1 LERARIQLCG
11 RLAVI
16 IDGERMER
24 RLPGRQGRLL
34 FAFLVVQR
42 NRSLTRSQLLEALW
56 PEGRDGGLAPLLSKL
71 RRVVP
76 LDETRLLL
84 PAASWVDLEAAA
96 EAVHR
101 AESAIAQRR
110 FHDAWGPS
118 QVAMF
123 VAGRP
128 FFPDEEL
135 SWVTEVRHGLDDLRL
150 RAMEAYARAALG
162 IGGTELPAAIRVAR
176 LLVESEPYRESGY
189 LLLME
194 GFAREGNKAEGLRVY
209 EKLRRRLRNEL
220 GVSPGEELQELHRQ
234 LLH

>member
-1 LERARIQLCG
+1 
-11 RLAVI
+11 
-16 IDGERMER
+16 MER

-101 AESAIAQRR
+101 AESAIAQQR

-135 SWVTEVRHGLDDLRL
+135 SWVAEVRHGQDDLRL